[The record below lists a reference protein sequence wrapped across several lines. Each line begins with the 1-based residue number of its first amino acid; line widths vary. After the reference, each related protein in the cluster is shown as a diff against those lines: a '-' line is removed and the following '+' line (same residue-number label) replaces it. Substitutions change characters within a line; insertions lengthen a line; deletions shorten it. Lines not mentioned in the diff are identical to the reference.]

1 MRKSEDQTRL
11 PLPRPPRKPARLLSR
26 ARRPGRERCRQGG
39 PPSYRG
45 TRRTGTSG
53 QGITPLKVIY
63 TGLILSGILII
74 IILTSLSLGPA
85 EISLKDVLWWI
96 TGYKLV
102 DQTAW
107 MILFKIR
114 LPRIFMAGLVGFTLS
129 LGGVVFQALLRN
141 PLAEPFILG
150 VSSGAAV
157 GAIIGIVLGLGF
169 NLGIPL
175 LSFMGALFTI
185 LLVMGIGSRHGG
197 LESSTLLLTGVI
209 VNAFFTAVI
218 MFFIATASDSR
229 LHSMLFWLYGD
240 LSQSRYV
247 QLSISLPPILIV
259 SGIIYFFSHHLNLIV
274 GGEESALQMGVEVE
288 LLKWVSFLG
297 ISLVTGVVV
306 SFSGIIG
313 FVGLIVPH
321 LMRMFLGPDHR
332 LLIPASAIGG
342 AVFLIGADTLAR
354 TILAP
359 SELPVGVITAFLGAP
374 FFIWLLRQRGSQW
387 TQS

>member
-1 MRKSEDQTRL
+1 MKGNKEQSIL
-11 PLPRPPRKPARLLSR
+11 PHPAK
-26 ARRPGRERCRQGG
+26 RERQR
-39 PPSYRG
+39 
-45 TRRTGTSG
+45 
-53 QGITPLKVIY
+53 ITPLKVVNTVLLLTVMLVIIA
-63 TGLILSGILII
+63 LI
-74 IILTSLSLGPA
+74 SLSLGPA
-85 EISLKDVLWWI
+85 KISLKDILTWLI
-96 TGYKLV
+96 GYKTI

-114 LPRIFMAGLVGFTLS
+114 LPRILLAGLVGFTLS

-157 GAIIGIVLGLGF
+157 GAIIGIFFGCGF
-169 NLGIPL
+169 TFGIPL
-175 LSFMGALFTI
+175 LSFVGALFTI
-185 LLVMGIGSRHGG
+185 LLVMGISSRHGG

-209 VNAFFTAVI
+209 INAFFTAVI
-218 MFFIATASDSR
+218 MFFITTVSDSR

-240 LSQSRYV
+240 LSQSKYV
-247 QLSISLPPILIV
+247 QLSISLPLILIV
-259 SGIIYFFSHHLNLIV
+259 SGMIYGFSRHLNLIV

-288 LLKWVSFLG
+288 LLKWISFLG
-297 ISLVTGVVV
+297 ISLITGIAV

-321 LMRMFLGPDHR
+321 LMRMILGSDHR
-332 LLIPASAIGG
+332 LLIPASSLGG
-342 AVFLIGADTLAR
+342 AVFLIAADTLAR
-354 TILAP
+354 TIISP

-374 FFIWLLRQRGSQW
+374 FFIYLLKSRGSQW

>member
-1 MRKSEDQTRL
+1 MRDSEYNRV
-11 PLPRPPRKPARLLSR
+11 
-26 ARRPGRERCRQGG
+26 
-39 PPSYRG
+39 
-45 TRRTGTSG
+45 
-53 QGITPLKVIY
+53 TPLRVMT
-63 TGLILSGILII
+63 TGLVLSGILLGMIFF
-74 IILTSLSLGPA
+74 SLCLGPA
-85 EISLKDVLWWI
+85 GISLKDALTSV
-96 TGYKLV
+96 TGSRSV

-114 LPRIFMAGLVGFTLS
+114 LPRILLAGLVGFTLAF
-129 LGGVVFQALLRN
+129 GGVVFQALLRN

-150 VSSGAAV
+150 ISSGAAV
-157 GAIIGIVLGLGF
+157 GTIIGIVLGLGF
-169 NLGIPL
+169 NLGVPL

-185 LLVMGIGSRHGG
+185 LLVMGIASRHGG

-209 VNAFFTAVI
+209 INAFFTAVI
-218 MFFIATASDSR
+218 MFFMATTGGSR

-247 QLSISLPPILIV
+247 QLSIGLPLILAI
-259 SGIIYFFSHHLNLIV
+259 SGIIYFFSRHLNLIV
-274 GGEESALQMGVEVE
+274 GGEESALQMGVQVE

-297 ISLVTGVVV
+297 ISLMTGLVV

-321 LMRMFLGPDHR
+321 LMRMVLGADHR
-332 LLIPASAIGG
+332 LLMPAAALGG
-342 AVFLIGADTLAR
+342 AVFLIAADTFAR
-354 TILAP
+354 TILSP

-374 FFIWLLRQRGSQW
+374 FFIYLLRQRGSQW